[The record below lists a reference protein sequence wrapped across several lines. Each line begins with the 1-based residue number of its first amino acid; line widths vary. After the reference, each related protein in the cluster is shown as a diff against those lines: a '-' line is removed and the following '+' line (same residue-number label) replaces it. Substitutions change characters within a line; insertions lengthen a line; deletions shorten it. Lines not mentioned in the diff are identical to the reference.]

1 MEDPNEPKAVVV
13 SMVEDREAMRAHLV
27 ERLRERLVLQVIA
40 MPQSDPLALARVREV
55 CDDAEASLELVAAAV
70 ANNPG
75 LAAML
80 LRLANS
86 AAFGGTTKISDLRS
100 AVIRLGRAMVRN
112 LTFVLPAMDLLRAP
126 DDGLQRA
133 RLRLQ
138 RHAIRVGLVAR
149 ALARPESSADA
160 ALAAGVLHDLGT
172 SALSVHAPVGFRRV
186 VEGVAEGGDL
196 LPLERRVFGFD
207 HTEFGYAL
215 ALAWSYPEPL
225 ATVIRDHELDE
236 PPDRLTATV
245 RVADAL
251 VCEHGE
257 GIETLGHDLGPALAL
272 LGLTR
277 AEADGIAAAILDVP
291 QGGGAAPTLLSL
303 LDEL

>member
-1 MEDPNEPKAVVV
+1 M
-13 SMVEDREAMRAHLV
+13 SLVEDREAMRAHLV

-40 MPQSDPLALARVREV
+40 MPQSDPLALGHVREV
-55 CDDAEASLELVAAAV
+55 CDDPEASLDLVAAAV
-70 ANNPG
+70 ADNPG
-75 LAAML
+75 LAALL

-86 AAFGGTTKISDLRS
+86 AAFGGTTKISDLSS

-126 DDGLQRA
+126 DDGLHQA
-133 RLRLQ
+133 RVQLQ

-149 ALARPESSADA
+149 SLARPDASADA

-186 VEGVAEGGDL
+186 VDGVAEGRDL
-196 LPLERRVFGFD
+196 LELERRVFGFD

-257 GIETLGHDLGPALAL
+257 GIETPGHDLGPALAL
-272 LGLTR
+272 LGITR
-277 AEADGIAAAILDVP
+277 DEAEETAAAILEVAA
-291 QGGGAAPTLLSL
+291 GGGSTPTLLTL